1 MGYGLEF
8 YGDNGQLIFDTDN
21 FSSAQ
26 ILTIQDGHPTNLANN
41 STVSVPS
48 DALMFARVSSG
59 NLYGVKNFSTN
70 AYTNKSGQSISY
82 FFARE
87 TNSVGNISGSGTYG
101 LEIYGPP
108 DSQGNQEVTFSTR
121 RVANSTLNFKRVHDH
136 NALADTESVYS
147 GSTSNI
153 YVSVDYQFYN
163 SSNEIITIINGFYW
177 TSSNIRYDGYID
189 TQEGSEIVE
198 AEITNK
204 GTIAV
209 VSLRTS

>member
-8 YGDNGQLIFDTDN
+8 YGANGQLIFDTDN

-26 ILTIQDGHPTNLANN
+26 ILTIQDGHPTTLGNN
-41 STVSVPS
+41 STVTVPS

-101 LEIYGPP
+101 LEIYGTNG
-108 DSQGNQEVTFSTR
+108 STVNFSTR

-136 NALADTESVYS
+136 NALANSESVYS
-147 GSTSNI
+147 GSTSAV
-153 YVSVDYQFYN
+153 YVSVDYQFY
-163 SSNEIITIINGFYW
+163 SSTSQITSIVNGFYW
-177 TSSNIRYDGYID
+177 TSSNIRYDGYIQ
-189 TQEGSEIVE
+189 TQEGGTTEE
-198 AEITNK
+198 ADVTSK

>member
-8 YGDNGQLIFDTDN
+8 YGANGQLIFDTDN

-26 ILTIQDGHPTNLANN
+26 ILTIQDGHPTTLANN
-41 STVSVPS
+41 STVTVPS

-101 LEIYGPP
+101 LEIYGTN
-108 DSQGNQEVTFSTR
+108 GTTVNFSTR
-121 RVANSTLNFKRVHDH
+121 RVADSTLNFLRVHDH
-136 NALADTESVYS
+136 NALADSASVYS

-177 TSSNIRYDGYID
+177 TSSNIRYDGYIN
-189 TQEGSEIVE
+189 TEEGSEIVG
-198 AEITNK
+198 AEITSK

>member
-1 MGYGLEF
+1 MGYGLKF
-8 YGDNGQLIFDTDN
+8 DGDNGQLIFDTDN

-26 ILTIQDGHPTNLANN
+26 ILTIEDGHPTTLGNN
-41 STVSVPS
+41 STISVPP

-101 LEIYGPP
+101 LEIYGTN
-108 DSQGNQEVTFSTR
+108 GTTVNFSTR
-121 RVANSTLNFKRVHDH
+121 RVANSSLNFLRVHDH
-136 NALADTESVYS
+136 NALADSESVYS

-189 TQEGSEIVE
+189 TQEGSEILE

>member
-21 FSSAQ
+21 FPSAQ
-26 ILTIQDGHPTNLANN
+26 TLTIEDGHPTTLGNN

-59 NLYGVKNFSTN
+59 NLYGVKNFSNN

-87 TNSVGNISGSGTYG
+87 TNEADNISGSGTYG
-101 LEIYGPP
+101 LEIYGTN
-108 DSQGNQEVTFSTR
+108 GTTVNFSTR

-136 NALADTESVYS
+136 NALANSGSVYS
-147 GSTSNI
+147 GTNSTV
-153 YVSVDYQFYN
+153 YVSVDYQFY
-163 SSNEIITIINGFYW
+163 SSTSQITSIVNGFYW
-177 TSSNIRYDGYID
+177 TSSNIRYDGYIQ
-189 TQEGSEIVE
+189 TQEGSTTEE
-198 AEITNK
+198 AEVTSK

-209 VSLRTS
+209 VELRTS

>member
-8 YGDNGQLIFDTDN
+8 YGANGQLIFDTDN

-26 ILTIQDGHPTNLANN
+26 ILTIQDGHPTTLANN

-59 NLYGVKNFSTN
+59 NLYGVKNFSTG

-101 LEIYGPP
+101 LEIYGTN
-108 DSQGNQEVTFSTR
+108 GTTVNFSTR
-121 RVANSTLNFKRVHDH
+121 RVANSSLNFLRVHDH
-136 NALADTESVYS
+136 NALANSGSVYS
-147 GSTSNI
+147 GSNSAV
-153 YVSVDYQFYN
+153 YVSVDYQFY
-163 SSNEIITIINGFYW
+163 SSSTEITSIINGFYW
-177 TSSNIRYDGYID
+177 TSSNIRYDGYIQ
-189 TQEGSEIVE
+189 TQEGSTTEE
-198 AEITNK
+198 SDITSK

-209 VSLRTS
+209 VELRTS